1 MRKLRA
7 TMVAF
12 GGLVGAAAHAQE
24 AVEVPPPDL
33 DFLEYLGAWAEDD
46 DEWLAIEEWQK
57 GNGKRDGGEEGK
69 KEEDGDVDDG
79 GETNETE

>member
-1 MRKLRA
+1 MRKLGA
-7 TMVAF
+7 TMVAL

-24 AVEVPPPDL
+24 AAEVPPPDL

-57 GNGKRDGGEEGK
+57 GNQEKV
-69 KEEDGDVDDG
+69 EEDGDADNG
-79 GETNETE
+79 GETNEAE

>member
-57 GNGKRDGGEEGK
+57 GNPEKV
-69 KEEDGDVDDG
+69 EEDGDADDG
-79 GETNETE
+79 GEANEAE